1 MIQPV
6 MKGRAESRGP
16 ILVVKPGESARE
28 RRRLEGPER
37 CGVQER
43 CDGTCRA
50 GVSGVVFTTPVNL
63 EADLNNIGC
72 QRQLFAAI
80 GPLSDR
86 DW

>member
-1 MIQPV
+1 M
-6 MKGRAESRGP
+6 
-16 ILVVKPGESARE
+16 VKPGESARE
-28 RRRLEGPER
+28 RRRLEEPER
-37 CGVQER
+37 CGLQER
-43 CDGTCRA
+43 YDGTRRA

-80 GPLSDR
+80 GSLCDR

>member
-1 MIQPV
+1 M
-6 MKGRAESRGP
+6 
-16 ILVVKPGESARE
+16 KPGDSAHE

-43 CDGTCRA
+43 YDGTCRA
-50 GVSGVVFTTPVNL
+50 GVSGVVFTAPVNL

-72 QRQLFAAI
+72 QRQLFAVI
-80 GPLSDR
+80 GSLCDR